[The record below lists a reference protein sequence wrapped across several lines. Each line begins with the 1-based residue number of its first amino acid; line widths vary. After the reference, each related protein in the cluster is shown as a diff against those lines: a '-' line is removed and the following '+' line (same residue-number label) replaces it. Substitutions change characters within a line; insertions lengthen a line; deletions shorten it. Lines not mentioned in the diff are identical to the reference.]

1 MKKNLTQLIQ
11 ENTVLKRQ
19 VAEYKQVLGG
29 SHFVD
34 DSLIKGGFHVVQTI
48 QERNKI
54 DCCHRKPGM
63 RVVVVGDDQSF
74 KEFELVS
81 SSCKTNSWREIIS
94 SADESTVRLISDY
107 GELGPDLTTQLHLNQ
122 KLKERVVSLQNILD
136 NLPPPVDISGKAN
149 TNASNLLQTDVI
161 SWRDALNVYSKSET
175 YSKSEVNTKQEIEG
189 ILEDYVT
196 ETTFRDAVSGLE
208 TSKLDAPS
216 NTVTNT
222 TTYPFLVL
230 TKANGVESARI
241 AAGDVGKNVANAAL
255 TSINGAGLTL
265 GADWN
270 ITSGSG
276 FYFGLKGLL
285 DKSAD
290 TTWNRLIMTDASGR
304 VAYTNGKNVI
314 KSMPSVL
321 TDAEK
326 TAWKTEMNGGWT
338 TNTMSVATITP
349 MAIKLE
355 NASVWVTLNGANL
368 NLNPVSFTLE
378 LLDVATNE
386 YITIP
391 NSQVQI
397 NNIGLSI
404 SFWFNFFSRGLKQYK
419 IRLWN
424 GVAYYTTPITFTVTN
439 NVENLNINTVTW
451 DIVQKPEYTESFGT
465 GTGAALTLIDKRTS
479 ATGGTNSPCVSAK
492 SSELIPPN
500 KNGVIVLTLSTSNK
514 QSRSAN
520 DLNRLIAGIV
530 YSDVA
535 NTLINMGI
543 VVGGSF
549 SRGIAWNNSAVDFK
563 LNNTRVSTTSILN
576 DNQTWSQLKTI
587 HIVKEGVQLTI
598 FSEGFFAIAAA
609 QSDRG
614 VSLIAQIAEWQSAT
628 GNNLGLVVE
637 QVYTFN

>member
-107 GELGPDLTTQLHLNQ
+107 SELGPDLTTQLHLNQ
-122 KLKERVVSLQNILD
+122 KLKEIVVSLQNILD

-208 TSKLDAPS
+208 TSKLDTPS

-290 TTWNRLIMTDASGR
+290 ATWNRLIMTDASGR
-304 VAYTNGKNVI
+304 VAYSNGKNVI

-321 TDAEK
+321 TEAEK

-338 TNTMSVATITP
+338 TNTMSVGLLSPIVVKKQNVNSWITL
-349 MAIKLE
+349 K
-355 NASVWVTLNGANL
+355 GANL
-368 NLNPVSFTLE
+368 NLNPANFSVEIVDITGTTVL
-378 LLDVATNE
+378 ATV
-386 YITIP
+386 P
-391 NSQVQI
+391 NSQVQLYSNGI
-397 NNIGLSI
+397 DLTFYYN
-404 SFWFNFFSRGLKQYK
+404 FNAFALGNYK
-419 IRLWN
+419 IRLNN
-424 GVAYYTTPITFTVTN
+424 GVATYTTGLAFTLTDAV
-439 NVENLNINTVTW
+439 NTVDLTTITW
-451 DIVQKPEYTESFGT
+451 TSLLHTPGTIGVLSTNQGSLAYTSRTANKAFANDSYT
-465 GTGAALTLIDKRTS
+465 VAA
-479 ATGGTNSPCVSAK
+479 AK
-492 SSELIPPN
+492 SSQIVPSNVNFYLKITGSYTSPN
-500 KNGVIVLTLSTSNK
+500 LGGTAGNLGVDTIGLCNANSGLVLGNISNIAVNVILSSYRTQDTLKINSFNETNILAAIDAVSDAFEFVVVRQNNNVVALLGYGSVYKYITIGDVPSAISLFGCFQNNVNNKTSN
-514 QSRSAN
+514 
-520 DLNRLIAGIV
+520 LV
-530 YSDVA
+530 
-535 NTLINMGI
+535 
-543 VVGGSF
+543 
-549 SRGIAWNNSAVDFK
+549 
-563 LNNTRVSTTSILN
+563 
-576 DNQTWSQLKTI
+576 LK
-587 HIVKEGVQLTI
+587 EL
-598 FSEGFFAIAAA
+598 
-609 QSDRG
+609 
-614 VSLIAQIAEWQSAT
+614 
-628 GNNLGLVVE
+628 
-637 QVYTFN
+637 YTF